1 MSITTAN
8 YSNMI
13 LAKDSHAEEMTEY
26 IEFYENREKLTKH
39 SFVNYKQFGIR
50 AQEALK
56 SLKPPHPLDF
66 AYLAPR
72 KAVVK
77 YFLLCIVENTEL
89 QKHGRALRDHDII
102 NVKKYETSVLQ
113 NLQSQLDHI
122 MFDFSD
128 EDAEQLKTILNCF
141 KVDETVIRIGKRML
155 NLQKVF
161 KKDLVWIYDF
171 NDYFKDVKCK
181 GGCGGCQGCGR

>member
-1 MSITTAN
+1 MTTNAAN

-13 LAKDSHAEEMTEY
+13 SVKNDHVEQMTDY
-26 IEFYENREKLTKH
+26 IEFYENREKIAKNN
-39 SFVNYKQFGIR
+39 FVNYKKLSTL
-50 AQEALK
+50 AEKALK
-56 SLKPPHPLDF
+56 LRKNPTPLDF
-66 AYLAPR
+66 SCLPPR
-72 KAVVK
+72 KAVAK
-77 YFLLCIVENTEL
+77 YLLLCIVENTEL

-128 EDAEQLKTILNCF
+128 KDAEQLKMINKVF

-161 KKDLVWIYDF
+161 KEDLVWVYDF
-171 NDYFKDVKCK
+171 NEYFKDVKCK
-181 GGCGGCQGCGR
+181 GGCGGCEGCGR